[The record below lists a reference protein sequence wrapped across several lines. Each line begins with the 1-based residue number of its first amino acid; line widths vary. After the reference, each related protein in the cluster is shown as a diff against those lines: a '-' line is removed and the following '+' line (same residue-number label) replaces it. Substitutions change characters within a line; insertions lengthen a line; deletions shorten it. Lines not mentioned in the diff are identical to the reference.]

1 MRILI
6 ADDDDTSRT
15 MLAGVLGKY
24 GYEVESVPGGDE
36 AWRRLKVKDAPK
48 LVILDWMMPGMDGL
62 EVLRRIRKREDGET
76 FYILLLTSRDEK
88 KDIVEGLDA
97 GANDYLPK
105 PFNPGELRA
114 RVEVGR
120 RMISMQETLAR
131 KIEELRKAI
140 EKIRTLRGIIPI
152 CAGCKKIRNDQ
163 GYWQQVEVYV
173 KNHSD
178 AEFSHGLCPECLTV
192 MYPDLDL
199 EADDDT

>member
-24 GYEVESVPGGDE
+24 GYEVESVPDGHE
-36 AWRRLKVKDAPK
+36 AWLRLKEKDAPK

-62 EVLRRIRKREDGET
+62 EVLRRIREREDGES

-120 RMISMQETLAR
+120 RMIFMQETLAR

-178 AEFSHGLCPECLTV
+178 AEFSHGLCPECLTI

-199 EADDDT
+199 EADDEA

>member
-24 GYEVESVPGGDE
+24 GYEVESVPDGHE
-36 AWRRLKVKDAPK
+36 AWLRLKEKDAPK

-62 EVLRRIRKREDGET
+62 EVLRRIREREDGES

-178 AEFSHGLCPECLTV
+178 AEFSHGLCPECLTI

-199 EADDDT
+199 EADDEA

>member
-24 GYEVESVPGGDE
+24 GYEVESVPDGHE
-36 AWRRLKVKDAPK
+36 AWRRLKEKDAPK

-62 EVLRRIRKREDGET
+62 EVLRRIREREDGES

-178 AEFSHGLCPECLTV
+178 AEFSHGLCPECLTI

-199 EADDDT
+199 EADDEA